1 MRINATHSVSPFV
14 LAAVGVAALC
24 VFAGSALA
32 GQASET
38 TEVSPAAVKQLVQA
52 ELVLGLV
59 LLLLLGF
66 AAYRGKNKCA
76 EVRGL
81 GLPRGSVRSVLALFI
96 VGSTINFL
104 LFGAGIAGNN
114 FSEVVAALGTL
125 SASVVGFYF
134 GGRTAAS
141 PPKPGKGSKGANRAG
156 DPGNQQG
163 PQ

>member
-1 MRINATHSVSPFV
+1 MRINTAYSVSPFV
-14 LAAVGVAALC
+14 LAAVGLATLC
-24 VFAGSALA
+24 VFAGSAFA
-32 GQASET
+32 GQAPET

-66 AAYRGKNKCA
+66 AAYRGKNKRA

-104 LFGAGIAGNN
+104 LFGAGERCTNSPATI
-114 FSEVVAALGTL
+114 
-125 SASVVGFYF
+125 SV
-134 GGRTAAS
+134 RS
-141 PPKPGKGSKGANRAG
+141 SRR
-156 DPGNQQG
+156 
-163 PQ
+163 